1 MTVAAAW
8 LRATIQDPHDD
19 LLAIVGFRVL
29 LDLKEK
35 KDSGNATANSGDSGG
50 TQVDFNVSFIDV
62 QSIVV
67 TPIGST
73 AAYAVVEDFLD
84 VPYPTHFHVY
94 LFDSSGTRMSG
105 DISWAAKGV

>member
-1 MTVAAAW
+1 
-8 LRATIQDPHDD
+8 L
-19 LLAIVGFRVL
+19 RVL

-35 KDSGNATANSGDSGG
+35 KDSGNATANSGDTGG
-50 TQVDFNVSFIDV
+50 TQVDFNISFIDV

-84 VPYPTHFHVY
+84 APYPTHFHVY

-105 DISWAAKGV
+105 DFSWAAKGV